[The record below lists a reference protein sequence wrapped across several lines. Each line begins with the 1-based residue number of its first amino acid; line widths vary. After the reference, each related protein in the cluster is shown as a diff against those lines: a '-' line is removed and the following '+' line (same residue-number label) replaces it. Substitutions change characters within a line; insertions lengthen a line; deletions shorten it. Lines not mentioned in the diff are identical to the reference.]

1 VILSPCSASSSVL
14 GIREIRF
21 SRSDGSRPP
30 LPRTQCSHQADGPV
44 DTMAPWTMA
53 IGVPEPGVPK
63 TATPVFG
70 RSPGSWGSQGSRSLP
85 AEMSSQAGIALQAQQ
100 VKSAILFQAINLL
113 VKLIVHHERFI
124 PSASSRECGCA
135 TAFSSH
141 ARTCC
146 SSNTRKPMQRSSTCL
161 TNTTASTYFHASQ
174 STVSYIIQ
182 THLSAAVRRLTADS
196 LISIEDGGGRA
207 HAAFI
212 HPHTCWV
219 TMPSGLNLSPALW
232 RELGAFLDTP

>member
-30 LPRTQCSHQADGPV
+30 LPSTQCSHQADGPV
-44 DTMAPWTMA
+44 DTMAPWRL
-53 IGVPEPGVPK
+53 VC
-63 TATPVFG
+63 
-70 RSPGSWGSQGSRSLP
+70 RSLGCQKQRPQCSAGLP

-113 VKLIVHHERFI
+113 VKLIVHHEGFI

-207 HAAFI
+207 HATFI
-212 HPHTCWV
+212 HPHTC
-219 TMPSGLNLSPALW
+219 
-232 RELGAFLDTP
+232 